1 MSQQQQQGQGEPIDR
16 LRKACLARG
25 VNGIRGIGRMFRLYD
40 DDGSKRLTFQEF
52 RNGVS
57 DYGVQMS
64 ESDLRLCFTNM
75 DTSGDGSVDYEE
87 FLSRLR
93 GPMSQARC
101 KLIDAAFN
109 KLDKTGDGKITVED
123 LQGTYNVNHHPKF
136 KSGEWTKKQVL
147 EEFLKNFQVGGVMD
161 EKVTREEFKN
171 YYAGVSA
178 SIDKDVYFDYMMR
191 NNWKL

>member
-1 MSQQQQQGQGEPIDR
+1 
-16 LRKACLARG
+16 
-25 VNGIRGIGRMFRLYD
+25 MFRLYD

-93 GPMSQARC
+93 
-101 KLIDAAFN
+101 
-109 KLDKTGDGKITVED
+109 
-123 LQGTYNVNHHPKF
+123 
-136 KSGEWTKKQVL
+136 
-147 EEFLKNFQVGGVMD
+147 
-161 EKVTREEFKN
+161 
-171 YYAGVSA
+171 VS
-178 SIDKDVYFDYMMR
+178 K
-191 NNWKL
+191 